1 MPQRDPFSPR
11 SLAEQ
16 SLPPR
21 GIGQNV
27 DLTGGGKPGDPLA
40 ALRQMQMQG
49 QQSEL
54 ERIQMRQLQQAQERE
69 AALAQAQIEK
79 AELET
84 EEARAAREE
93 LVQQRAEAR
102 KARLAQNGSSPEGS
116 LTERLI
122 IRSLEQGEES
132 QKQVAQMRESMVDS
146 LSQELTQMR
155 QEMRQMM
162 AGPDRGKPYDVL
174 SGDLTRLKE
183 IRELIKSYE
192 YTPATAALGA
202 ETSLTIKQLEMKQD
216 FELRKDQLQMERE
229 DRQRKWDE
237 EREARQEERQLRQQE
252 IEARRERDQML
263 GRTLDQV
270 TPRIAEAFSGL
281 HSGPQAQP
289 GYGGG
294 PVEAV
299 EGPNGS
305 VLCLK
310 CGTPIP
316 IYPDSRHIECPNP
329 ECKETFDLT
338 RD

>member
-1 MPQRDPFSPR
+1 MPPRDPFSP
-11 SLAEQ
+11 LNVAKQ

-27 DLTGGGKPGDPLA
+27 DMTSQPSDPLT

-54 ERIQMRQLQQAQERE
+54 ERIQMRHLQQAQERE
-69 AALAQAQIEK
+69 EAQAQAAIEK

-102 KARLAQNGSSPEGS
+102 KARMAQNGSGGEGS

-132 QKQVAQMRESMVDS
+132 QKQVAQMRESMVEQ
-146 LSQELTQMR
+146 LSGELTQMR
-155 QEMRQMM
+155 QEMREMM

-229 DRQRKWDE
+229 ERQRKWDQE
-237 EREARQEERQLRQQE
+237 RDDREAERQVRLQE
-252 IEARRERDQML
+252 IEVRRERDQML
-263 GRTLDQV
+263 GRTLDSV
-270 TPRIAEAFSGL
+270 APRIADAFSGMQG
-281 HSGPQAQP
+281 GPPHHP

-294 PVEAV
+294 PVEAQ

-316 IYPDSRHIECPNP
+316 IGPESAKIECPNP
-329 ECKETFDLT
+329 ECRETFDLT